1 MTDTEKVELLKDY
14 IKNEQ
19 FNKEPMVQVLISML
33 MKKGILSKDDYLEL
47 KKDFFDYIDR
57 KTELFLDDIDK
68 EINRSDGNDFS

>member
-33 MKKGILSKDDYLEL
+33 MKKGILSKEDYLEL

-57 KTELFLDDIDK
+57 KTELFLEDIDK

>member
-33 MKKGILSKDDYLEL
+33 MKKGILSKEDYLEL